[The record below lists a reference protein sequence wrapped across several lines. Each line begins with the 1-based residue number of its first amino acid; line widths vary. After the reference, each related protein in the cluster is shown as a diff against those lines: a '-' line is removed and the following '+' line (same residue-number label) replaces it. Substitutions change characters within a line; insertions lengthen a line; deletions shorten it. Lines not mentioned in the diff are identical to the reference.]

1 VIAFEEAVDK
11 KGGVTA
17 MEHRPPARLSTSVE
31 GMPPSR
37 AELLVTPGLFLLNP
51 ANRAFIAGDTQQIE
65 PPGPAKR
72 NNVGRLADEVL
83 FLIRVLLAAGI
94 FVVIVPFAYVSE
106 NDPWA
111 TGLIAAVLGGYV
123 VWAIRSRYR
132 HYRLRKHGTVLA
144 GVLMSWNER
153 KGRGKGGTGPF
164 WFVKVGYCFTAPD
177 GQTIYGRKEF
187 YTRDSGWLVGQSGW
201 PIAVVYANKRT
212 YDML

>member
-111 TGLIAAVLGGYV
+111 TGLIAAV
-123 VWAIRSRYR
+123 
-132 HYRLRKHGTVLA
+132 
-144 GVLMSWNER
+144 
-153 KGRGKGGTGPF
+153 
-164 WFVKVGYCFTAPD
+164 TA
-177 GQTIYGRKEF
+177 
-187 YTRDSGWLVGQSGW
+187 YTR
-201 PIAVVYANKRT
+201 
-212 YDML
+212 